1 LLLLLCHS
9 LADGLLQGLLED
21 LQSGGWLRSGR
32 GGTHRLR
39 HVELLLLGWW
49 AAVVLLLLHG
59 HGHGRRRGVD
69 GLRLWRQLLLV
80 GLLRL
85 CIGRLSLVVE
95 KHVSTGPRH
104 QVGGA
109 MPDPCTSSCLSS
121 ISAQVLRWRAMCSWR
136 PGMNHMPHRGHRLQP
151 SLIRRS
157 LKAIPG

>member
-49 AAVVLLLLHG
+49 AAVVLLLLLR

-69 GLRLWRQLLLV
+69 GLRRQLLLV
-80 GLLRL
+80 GRGRRPGRPLIGRRQRRLRLRLRLLRL
-85 CIGRLSLVVE
+85 CTGRLSLVV
-95 KHVSTGPRH
+95 SDT
-104 QVGGA
+104 
-109 MPDPCTSSCLSS
+109 
-121 ISAQVLRWRAMCSWR
+121 
-136 PGMNHMPHRGHRLQP
+136 
-151 SLIRRS
+151 
-157 LKAIPG
+157 